1 MAIAANQ
8 IRREGGNVV
17 VVDGKVTAKMSL
29 PIAGLMADKPAE
41 EIAKENEQVR
51 SAVYSLGVEKE
62 IEPFMNMAFVS
73 LTVIPELKM
82 STTGLVLVEKQQK
95 VDLYIN

>member
-1 MAIAANQ
+1 MT
-8 IRREGGNVV
+8 RREAREQAFMVLFEKIFDEESTISEIV
-17 VVDGKVTAKMSL
+17 
-29 PIAGLMADKPAE
+29 